1 MVLSKGVT
9 AAAESLHTK
18 VIAKKIVIE
27 KNSTVSDS
35 RNREFD
41 SLSLTVEFF
50 DLRNFSSGVL
60 SFDRDVSKATVQP
73 YTRDFSDFTVLLVP

>member
-1 MVLSKGVT
+1 MVEVVAG
-9 AAAESLHTK
+9 SLHTK
-18 VIAKKIVIE
+18 VHPEKKTIIE

-50 DLRNFSSGVL
+50 DLRNFSLGAL
-60 SFDRDVSKATVQP
+60 SYDREVGQGHSTAVHSRLQ
-73 YTRDFSDFTVLLVP
+73 